1 MSFPGDAN
9 GKEYACNAGDPG
21 SIPRSGRSP
30 GEGNGNPFQYSCLD
44 NSMGRGAWR
53 AIVQGSQRVGHDWV
67 TNTFNF
73 HFLET
78 SSNWPCGTEENFL
91 KMRLRSKLILPL
103 INCWSLGCVSEYL
116 QAFALSSAIG
126 KWNDFKVWFEY
137 RIIASMYVEDW
148 KLKYRSVCVPVCLC
162 VCACVC
168 VRQVV
173 LMLYQAEKQ

>member
-44 NSMGRGAWR
+44 NSMDRGAWQ
-53 AIVQGSQRVGHDWV
+53 AIVQGSQRVGHEWA

-78 SSNWPCGTEENFL
+78 SSNWPCGTKENFL
-91 KMRLRSKLILPL
+91 KMRSRSKLILPL
-103 INCWSLGCVSEYL
+103 INY
-116 QAFALSSAIG
+116 
-126 KWNDFKVWFEY
+126 
-137 RIIASMYVEDW
+137 
-148 KLKYRSVCVPVCLC
+148 
-162 VCACVC
+162 
-168 VRQVV
+168 
-173 LMLYQAEKQ
+173 